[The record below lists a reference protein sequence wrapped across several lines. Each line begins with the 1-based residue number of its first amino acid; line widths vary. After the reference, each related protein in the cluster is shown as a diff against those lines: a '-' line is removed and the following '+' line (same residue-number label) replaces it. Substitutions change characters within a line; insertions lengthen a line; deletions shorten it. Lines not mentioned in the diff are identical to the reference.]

1 MFMTYWSIDP
11 LLISEQLLRVSLK
24 ARQNMIPLEISY
36 SEKVLHYKLCHALI
50 SLDVN
55 ILSLLQILVLEDC
68 SLLNLPLV
76 FISSC
81 PTR

>member
-36 SEKVLHYKLCHALI
+36 SEKVLKKCHALI

-55 ILSLLQILVLEDC
+55 TLFIADSCFRGLFTFKPSTRVHIL
-68 SLLNLPLV
+68 LPNQV
-76 FISSC
+76 G
-81 PTR
+81 R